1 MRKSIVRGLRGL
13 ASATAV
19 AVALAAVNIAP
30 ANAEVFISEDQR
42 GASETSAN
50 VLDSL
55 YEVQTSQAATASGQS
70 EQFNELEAEL
80 DFDLQAKNDAL
91 DIEVSGEGLESNIV
105 VEHDENAPIDELVQS
120 ISVDG
125 VVDGEVVSAE
135 LNVLEFTYF
144 GDEDF
149 HAVVEDVATG
159 ETIVVSSTDVAQQA
173 FPVAW
178 VLAQLAR
185 IGIQAL
191 IKWVGKTQ
199 VKKAVKSY
207 LLNNIGANKWAHIM
221 APKHKWGSVG
231 AKSREQVADLMG
243 RAMAEGKHSA
253 YRSGAMQAVY
263 NYKGKTIVVTYSKNG
278 GQVSNGWVR

>member
-1 MRKSIVRGLRGL
+1 MRKSIVRGLRGI

-19 AVALAAVNIAP
+19 AVALAAAHIAP
-30 ANAEVFISEDQR
+30 ANAD
-42 GASETSAN
+42 
-50 VLDSL
+50 
-55 YEVQTSQAATASGQS
+55 EVQTSQAAVSTQS

-80 DFDLQAKNDAL
+80 DFDLKATNNAL
-91 DIEVSGEGLESNIV
+91 DIDVSGEDLESNIV

-135 LNVLEFTYF
+135 LNVMEFTYF

-149 HAVVEDVATG
+149 HAVVEDVTTG

-191 IKWVGKTQ
+191 IRWVGKTQ

-207 LLNNIGANKWAHIM
+207 LLNNIGANKWTHIM
-221 APKHKWGSVG
+221 NPRHKWGSVG
-231 AKSREQVADLMG
+231 AKSRQQVADLMG
-243 RAMAEGKHSA
+243 RAMAEGKHST

-263 NYKGKTIVVTYSKNG
+263 KYKGKTIVVTYSRNG

>member
-1 MRKSIVRGLRGL
+1 
-13 ASATAV
+13 V

-30 ANAEVFISEDQR
+30 ANAEVFTSEDQR

>member
-19 AVALAAVNIAP
+19 LVALAAVNIAP
-30 ANAEVFISEDQR
+30 ANAEVFTSENQR
-42 GASETSAN
+42 GANETSTNALN
-50 VLDSL
+50 SL
-55 YEVQTSQAATASGQS
+55 YEVQTSQAAVSAQS

-80 DFDLQAKNDAL
+80 DLDLRATNDAL
-91 DIEVSGEGLESNIV
+91 DIDVSGEGLESNIV

-253 YRSGAMQAVY
+253 YKSGAMQAVY